1 MSADRVGEVRL
12 PVTASAIAAVAVVVL
27 TSWYYVETKNTEK
40 TLLFAA
46 AMLAAAG
53 AILAAFYAA
62 RAIGATSQVASANTQ
77 NAANELA
84 ARKRQ
89 AALRY
94 VERWNEASMFHV
106 RDVVRGLFDGAHDG
120 NEFRQLLVDKRTN
133 VINFLNF
140 LEEIAIARESGDV
153 DEKILK
159 DAFRGVVETAWQR
172 LQAWVGEQRRLR
184 NRQRIWC
191 KLEELAQHWAV

>member
-1 MSADRVGEVRL
+1 MSADKVGEVRF
-12 PVTASAIAAVAVVVL
+12 PVKASFIAAAVAVGL
-27 TSWYYVETKNTEK
+27 TIWYYVETKNTEK
-40 TLLFAA
+40 TLVFAA
-46 AMLAAAG
+46 AVLAAAG

-62 RAIGATSQVASANTQ
+62 RAIGATLGVASASAKSQ
-77 NAANELA
+77 ADDLA

-106 RDVVRGLFDGAHDG
+106 RDVVRGLFDTAHDG
-120 NEFRQLLVDKRTN
+120 EEFQKLLTEKRTN

-153 DEKILK
+153 DERILR

-172 LQAWVGEQRRLR
+172 LQHWVGDQRRMR
-184 NRQRIWC
+184 NRPRIWC
-191 KLEELAQHWAV
+191 KLEELARIWAV